1 MTHAAL
7 AGHTAQLADISD
19 TLHSPRGAIHRP
31 PGSDAGWPSSS
42 PMHVS
47 GHALRGGGPEAAA
60 AARRRGGGAA
70 APPTGGGLGRGFTA
84 AQRRRHRTEVQQFA
98 QQVTLVKEHLA
109 HVLDKPRH
117 HSQMH

>member
-1 MTHAAL
+1 
-7 AGHTAQLADISD
+7 
-19 TLHSPRGAIHRP
+19 
-31 PGSDAGWPSSS
+31 
-42 PMHVS
+42 MHVS
-47 GHALRGGGPEAAA
+47 GHALRGGGPEVA

-70 APPTGGGLGRGFTA
+70 APPTGADPGRGFTV

-98 QQVTLVKEHLA
+98 QQVSLVKEHLA